1 MDAWASRLTVVWS
14 RVVVPLVLVG
24 VVSAMIAL
32 TEQFADVTGL
42 AVLYM
47 AAVMIAA
54 ILGGRG
60 AAVIAALAAFIA
72 FDLFFILP
80 RYTLTVANPAEWVT
94 LSVLLL
100 TGLVTG
106 QLAALVRQRTR
117 EARANERASS
127 VLFRVAHEI
136 ASRPLADGLE
146 TAAGI
151 LRDAID
157 AAGVRIEVRTGSPIT
172 VAAGEA
178 DAVRYMEV
186 TGRHSEGHVL
196 ASGACRPERPSC
208 RYSICRVLH
217 FGHHAPASAPDS
229 SR

>member
-117 EARANERASS
+117 EARANERASCLALAPGEIRHGPWYVES
-127 VLFRVAHEI
+127 THSNRVPTLLHAARGPRGFAIRPILLDRRATPGAARLEAVVL
-136 ASRPLADGLE
+136 
-146 TAAGI
+146 
-151 LRDAID
+151 
-157 AAGVRIEVRTGSPIT
+157 
-172 VAAGEA
+172 
-178 DAVRYMEV
+178 
-186 TGRHSEGHVL
+186 
-196 ASGACRPERPSC
+196 
-208 RYSICRVLH
+208 
-217 FGHHAPASAPDS
+217 
-229 SR
+229 